1 MCGLAGRASISTLSI
16 VDSWVP
22 VGINKIKHR
31 GPDGSGLWYSGD
43 GKVEFSHRRLAI
55 VDTSQLGAQPM
66 VDNTLEISVIFNGEI
81 YNFRELRDQL
91 ILLGYP
97 FKSDCDTEV
106 IIAAYKEWGSE
117 CVHKFSGMFAFALY
131 NSTSKDVFI
140 ARDRA
145 GEKPLYYF
153 IDDEGI
159 SFASELKALLE
170 NKKIDRVV
178 DRSSLDCYLS
188 FGFVPGARCIYSGI
202 NKLEAGSWLT
212 FNTLSGKYS
221 SKKYWVLPGLT
232 SKNVTSNKDKKQLL
246 EQFGSL
252 FEDSIAKQLEAD
264 VPVGVLLSGGL
275 DSSLVTAVAAR
286 FTDSLKT
293 FNVRFPG
300 FGKLDETE
308 HARNIARHYGTDH
321 IELVANAPGPELLL
335 DLASQF
341 DEPII
346 DSSMIPTYLVS
357 QEVRKHCTVA
367 LGGDGADEL
376 FGGYSHYARLLQ
388 FQKFTKCLPF
398 DAKKKITTLLSAIL
412 PDDFRGANWLQ
423 SFSYDYEYETPLVA
437 SYFNGQRRENLLG
450 GPYLGGRF
458 NAEKIYRE
466 HCSEGEDLLTR
477 ATRTDFSTYLTE
489 DILVKVDRASMMNS
503 LELRS
508 PFLDHR
514 IIEFAFSKIPSNL
527 KVNGS
532 DKKVFLQDYAR
543 KILPDSYSFGRKQGF
558 SIPLNT
564 WLKKGPFK
572 DFFYETL
579 RSSECIF
586 DLSEVDKILKENTRG
601 RANGEKIFGLVM
613 FELWRKNYGA
623 GL

>member
-1 MCGLAGRASISTLSI
+1 MCGLAGRASISTLST
-16 VDSWVP
+16 VDSWVLN
-22 VGINKIKHR
+22 GIDKIKHR

-55 VDTSQLGAQPM
+55 VDTSDLGAQPM
-66 VDNTLEISVIFNGEI
+66 VDSRLGISVIFNGEI

-91 ILLGYP
+91 MVLGYS
-97 FKSDCDTEV
+97 FRSDCDTEV
-106 IIAAYKEWGSE
+106 VIAAYKEWGSE
-117 CVHKFSGMFAFALY
+117 CLHRFNGMFAFALY
-131 NSTSKDVFI
+131 DSTSKDVFI

-153 IDDEGI
+153 IDDDGI
-159 SFASELKALLE
+159 SFASELKALIE
-170 NKKIDRVV
+170 NKKIDREI
-178 DRSSLDCYLS
+178 DRSSLDCYLL

-202 NKLEAGSWLT
+202 NKLESGSYLN

-221 SKKYWVLPGLT
+221 SKKYWVLPALT
-232 SKNVTSNKDKKQLL
+232 PINVTSDYKNTLL
-246 EQFGSL
+246 GEFESL

-321 IELVANAPGPELLL
+321 VELVANAPSPELLL

-357 QEVRKHCTVA
+357 QEVRKHCKVA

-376 FGGYSHYARLLQ
+376 FGGYSHYERLLQ
-388 FQKFTKCLPF
+388 FQKFTKYLPF
-398 DAKKKITTLLSAIL
+398 GIKKKITMLLSAVL
-412 PDDFRGANWLQ
+412 PDDFQGSNWLQ
-423 SFSYDYEYETPLVA
+423 SFSYNYKYETPLVA
-437 SYFNGQRRENLLG
+437 SYFNSQRRENLLG
-450 GPYLGGRF
+450 DSYLQGRV

-466 HCSEGEDLLTR
+466 YCSEGEDLLSR
-477 ATRTDFSTYLTE
+477 ATRTDFSSYLTE

-527 KVNGS
+527 KVNRS
-532 DKKVFLQDYAR
+532 NKKVFLQDYAR

-579 RSSECIF
+579 RDSECIF
-586 DLSEVDKILKENTRG
+586 NRCEVEKILKENARG
-601 RANGEKIFGLVM
+601 RDNGEKIFGLVM
-613 FELWRKNYGA
+613 FELWRKSYGA
-623 GL
+623 RL